1 MQNEIRGN
9 TCFLIVLIFERW
21 IYLWKK
27 LVYAFA
33 GFSQYPQVFISVSR
47 LHQLPV
53 CFFPEGRFPLPKLI
67 FPSCR
72 FSIIFFFFPSIQQD
86 ALPSL
91 LFFFFLSSSLF
102 PMLQN
107 AFALFKNG
115 YDKLINDG
123 KEILPRQATAAI
135 FSQKFQLDCVLMG
148 IGISFFTRSI

>member
-21 IYLWKK
+21 NYLWKK
-27 LVYAFA
+27 LVSALSDLA
-33 GFSQYPQVFISVSR
+33 NFSYQSHDYINCRSVSSPKDDFLYLNQFSSR
-47 LHQLPV
+47 AVFPSSSS
-53 CFFPEGRFPLPKLI
+53 FFLVFSRMHCHLFYSSFFVI
-67 FPSCR
+67 FPV
-72 FSIIFFFFPSIQQD
+72 
-86 ALPSL
+86 
-91 LFFFFLSSSLF
+91 
-102 PMLQN
+102 LQN
-107 AFALFKNG
+107 AFALLKNG